1 MARAGGKEK
10 GEGDEEK
17 MGVEKRRGEGRS
29 DKGGVYKEE
38 QNGRLMR
45 HELILQK

>member
-17 MGVEKRRGEGRS
+17 MGVEKRRGEKRR
-29 DKGGVYKEE
+29 EE
-38 QNGRLMR
+38 R
-45 HELILQK
+45 